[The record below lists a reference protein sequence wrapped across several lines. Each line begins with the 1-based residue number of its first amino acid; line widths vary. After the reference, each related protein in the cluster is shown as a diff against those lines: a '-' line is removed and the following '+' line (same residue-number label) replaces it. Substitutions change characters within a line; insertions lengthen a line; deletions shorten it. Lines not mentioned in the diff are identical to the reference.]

1 MKKHLLNAAV
11 LAFAAQTTALVLI
24 AQGQAQ
30 AQTAPGA
37 QEVAGTLVQ
46 VSNGELAKLGANT
59 RVALTACIVEYQT
72 SVRVED
78 KGGMFNRNDTATV
91 NTLSKAPKD
100 TLQDVVDRSCANLR
114 DKLTKAGYQL
124 VPDAEIKADPGFA
137 QILALSGAERTFGV
151 QKVEGGA
158 IVFADSTLPFY
169 LPYIGEGPAYA
180 SGLVAPEGA
189 VYAQAIADAKPAPEA
204 FALSRKYDLPNLE
217 VALAKS
223 LNAHLVKAWTVIGF
237 GSASASSERD
247 WSAFRTGVNASGEK
261 TTHSSTNYKGEGDA
275 LFTIAEHQTRLAFR
289 TADGKSGGYAG
300 AQIRNAKTAPTDGDV
315 VIKLAAPVIGGNSF
329 FKVSKGDKP
338 EPAGVLDGVKALSGL
353 LGGGSLFGSSRG
365 RGKQAFFF
373 ETTITDATAY
383 RDTAI
388 VAIGA
393 AHDGFVGLLGKR

>member
-1 MKKHLLNAAV
+1 LKVAMKKHLLNAAV

-261 TTHSSTNYKGEGDA
+261 TAWPFAPQTASPVATPVHKFATPKPHPPTATSS
-275 LFTIAEHQTRLAFR
+275 
-289 TADGKSGGYAG
+289 S
-300 AQIRNAKTAPTDGDV
+300 
-315 VIKLAAPVIGGNSF
+315 NS
-329 FKVSKGDKP
+329 P
-338 EPAGVLDGVKALSGL
+338 HR
-353 LGGGSLFGSSRG
+353 SS
-365 RGKQAFFF
+365 A
-373 ETTITDATAY
+373 ATAFS
-383 RDTAI
+383 RSAKATSPSQPVSWTA
-388 VAIGA
+388 
-393 AHDGFVGLLGKR
+393 